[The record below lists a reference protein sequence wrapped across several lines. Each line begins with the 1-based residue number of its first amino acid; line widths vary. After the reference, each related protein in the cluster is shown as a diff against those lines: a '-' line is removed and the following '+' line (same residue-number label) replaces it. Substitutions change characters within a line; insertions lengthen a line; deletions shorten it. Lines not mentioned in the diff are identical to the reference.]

1 MIRNSTGVY
10 YLSELDIMLI
20 VLWTAR
26 NKLFHAVLSLGK
38 VLLGQVHVA
47 QFEPRLF
54 VILVNFQILVQNKN
68 GIILQ
73 IVVSEE

>member
-1 MIRNSTGVY
+1 
-10 YLSELDIMLI
+10 MLI

-26 NKLFHAVLSLGK
+26 NKLFHAVLGLGK

-47 QFEPRLF
+47 QFEPRLL